1 MRLHGLDEFSA
12 FLGQFRKDLS
22 YSGWFDLVVC
32 VIMLIWAKFV
42 GVCLKGWNGRSR
54 SLNGV
59 RGSHC
64 LLSKFTGNIGWLSVS
79 VPVASALTGLAPIPS
94 LRWGQPH
101 KPVST
106 SLWRGC
112 VRIPSLPPGYCYR
125 PLDFFY
131 QPGGHSDV
139 LGNDMFV
146 VLSRHV
152 LAKFIVWASTLVNL

>member
-1 MRLHGLDEFSA
+1 M
-12 FLGQFRKDLS
+12 
-22 YSGWFDLVVC
+22 
-32 VIMLIWAKFV
+32 
-42 GVCLKGWNGRSR
+42 GRSR

-59 RGSHC
+59 RRSHC

-112 VRIPSLPPGYCYR
+112 VRIPLLPPGYCYR

-131 QPGGHSDV
+131 QPGGHSYV
-139 LGNDMFV
+139 LGNDMF
-146 VLSRHV
+146 SRYPDAYSPDFKCGLRHW
-152 LAKFIVWASTLVNL
+152 LISRQISFRKIVICKYLTAIFCDA